1 MNRWRKPRLYLTL
14 VSLSLFSA
22 LSISWVFFSI
32 GLDESFSLMED
43 DPSLWLAGFI
53 PFSAYGWLLI
63 LSLPTGA
70 GAVALLFARKL
81 GIFISLAV
89 LPLLAITLG
98 MSVFSILRD
107 PQTDMIT
114 KVLIDLSIAS
124 VMTMLGPLML
134 GWKRVKWKSTPAR
147 RTERVSTTKKTQR
160 LQRE

>member
-1 MNRWRKPRLYLTL
+1 
-14 VSLSLFSA
+14 
-22 LSISWVFFSI
+22 
-32 GLDESFSLMED
+32 MED
-43 DPSLWLAGFI
+43 DPGLWLAGFI

-63 LSLPTGA
+63 LSLPTGV

-81 GIFISLAV
+81 GIFISLAL

-107 PQTDMIT
+107 PQADMIT

-134 GWKRVKWKSTPAR
+134 GWKRVKWKSAPTRRRAR
-147 RTERVSTTKKTQR
+147 ERNKEKAAASARVTSSSPRKGNRHNLTE
-160 LQRE
+160 